1 MSNAFDM
8 FSIQNT
14 GKLLKSFISH
24 QPQKG
29 RGLVKNL
36 AELLGVASPQ
46 VSQFLSGVKTVTVDQ
61 AFLIAR
67 YFSWSELE
75 TEYWM
80 ALVDY
85 ERANH
90 HEVKNHFRKKLEKIK
105 KDSLNISKVVSQTTE
120 LSDNDKSRFYSSWI
134 FSAVRLYCSIGDGK
148 RVAEIHQAFL
158 EFDPSELNEVIE
170 FLMKTQLL
178 KKNGLLYEMGAQR
191 TFVPKGSP
199 FLKQHQSNWRLRAL
213 ERAHVITDEELMF
226 TAPMSISA
234 AGFKKIRKDLQAW
247 IQKITEELPSYGD
260 AEEVV
265 CLNLDLFRVDGGR
278 TKK

>member
-1 MSNAFDM
+1 MTIKFDL
-8 FSIQNT
+8 FSYQNT
-14 GKLLKSFISH
+14 GKLLKSFIST

-29 RGLVKNL
+29 RGLVKTL

-61 AFLIAR
+61 AYLIAK

-75 TEYWM
+75 VEYWM
-80 ALVDY
+80 ALVDF

-90 HEVKNHFRKKLEKIK
+90 HEVKKHFQKKLEKIK
-105 KDSLNISKVVSQTTE
+105 KDSLTISKVVGQATE
-120 LSDNDKSRFYSSWI
+120 LNDKDKGRFYSSWI
-134 FSAVRLYCSIGDGK
+134 FSAVRLYCSIGSGK
-148 RVAEIHQAFL
+148 RITEIHQAFV
-158 EFDPSELNEVIE
+158 EFEPIELNEVIE
-170 FLMKTQLL
+170 FLLQTQLL
-178 KKNGLLYEMGAQR
+178 HKNGLLYEMGTAR

-247 IQKITEELPSYGD
+247 IQKISEELAGYGD

-265 CLNLDLFRVDGGR
+265 CLNLDLFKVDGGR
-278 TKK
+278 SRR